1 MQKHILIL
9 GGGFGGLAAANE
21 LRSNLSA
28 DVKITVID
36 KKDYFMMD
44 LVKLWIIKGT
54 RKFETSKRPL
64 QTITKKGIEFVNE
77 QVVAIDPKQRKVK
90 TASGEFSCDFLI
102 IAMGVELGPEKIPG
116 LNGNCLVLYDLEDG
130 PKIRNEILKIKS
142 GKIAFAITGMPYK
155 CPPAPFEAAL
165 IIDSMLKGQKVRE
178 EIEIDFYSPAP
189 ITLPAAGPEVS
200 KQLLDILEQQN
211 IKFHGNCK
219 TILVE
224 KNQLKFED
232 GTSAKFDLLIA
243 IPPHRAPKTVYECGL
258 AQEGAYIPV
267 KRDCKTG
274 YDKVYAIGDVTT
286 MMVTDKIAV
295 PKAGIFAEGQGI
307 AVARDIISQIKKG
320 QDAPIFDG
328 RGGCFVEMGNTAGY
342 VYVDMFADPNPI
354 TRLDKPTQEH
364 LVEKEK
370 FEKERLEKW
379 L

>member
-1 MQKHILIL
+1 MQKNILIL
-9 GGGFGGLAAANE
+9 GGGFGGLATANE
-21 LRSNLSA
+21 LRSNLP
-28 DVKITVID
+28 DDIKITVID

-77 QVVAIDPKQRKVK
+77 QIVAIDPKQRKVK
-90 TASGEFSCDFLI
+90 TASREFTCDFLI

-116 LNGNCLVLYDLEDG
+116 LNGNGLVLYDLEDG
-130 PKIRNEILKIKS
+130 PKIRDKILKIKS
-142 GKIAFAITGMPYK
+142 GKIAFAIMSMPYK

-165 IIDSMLKGQKVRE
+165 IIDSMLKGQKIRD

-200 KQLLDILEQQN
+200 KQLLDMLEQQN

-219 TILVE
+219 TTLVE

-232 GTSAKFDLLIA
+232 GSTAKFDLLIA
-243 IPPHRAPKTVYECGL
+243 IPPHKAPKVVYECSL
-258 AQEGAYIPV
+258 AQEGSYIPV

-307 AVARDIISQIKKG
+307 AVARDIISQIKKE
-320 QDAPIFDG
+320 QNTSIFDG
-328 RGGCFVEMGNTAGY
+328 KGGCFVEMDNTAGY

-354 TRLDKPTQEH
+354 TRLDKPAQEH